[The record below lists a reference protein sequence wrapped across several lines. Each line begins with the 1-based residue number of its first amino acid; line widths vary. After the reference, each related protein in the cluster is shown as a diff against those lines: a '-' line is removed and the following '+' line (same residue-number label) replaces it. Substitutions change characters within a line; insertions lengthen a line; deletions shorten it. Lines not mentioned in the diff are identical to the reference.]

1 MKTTLLTPNLSNH
14 LGKMK
19 ALLFIFLFSFVLLG
33 CKEDDVDPDL
43 TKDFVGTWKGEVNME
58 DGYEYSSDWEITKVS
73 ETAVK
78 ATSTYRFVAKDP
90 KYKSETVVTPID
102 NITLSTTLANS
113 VVLNYTSEQT
123 IPGDVLVIKG
133 VGIVSGKTLT
143 FSSTAT
149 SKKTGKVQ
157 TPPVEVFTK
166 Q

>member
-43 TKDFVGTWKGEVNME
+43 TKDFVGTWKGVVKQEK
-58 DGYEYSSDWEITKVS
+58 GYEYSSDWEITKAS
-73 ETAVK
+73 ENAVK
-78 ATSTYRFVAKDP
+78 VVSTYRFVSKDP
-90 KYKSETVVTPID
+90 KYTSQTVVTPIE

-113 VVLNYTSEQT
+113 VVLNLTDEET
-123 IPGDVLVIKG
+123 VPGDVLMIKG

-149 SKKTGKVQ
+149 SKKTGRVE
-157 TPPVEVFTK
+157 TPPVQIFTK